1 MAYVITLLAMATIAV
16 FSAFFIFKD
25 KHPKHEK

>member
-16 FSAFFIFKD
+16 FSAFFIFRD
-25 KHPKHEK
+25 KPKHEK

>member
-1 MAYVITLLAMATIAV
+1 MAYVITLLAMAIIAV

-25 KHPKHEK
+25 KHPKREK